1 MPAGSAAAF
10 FDSAAFFRSA
20 AFFASA
26 ALMSAAQPT
35 EAGLVKT
42 FFLDLQKIDMSLSQ
56 TPQTRKQGLTKD
68 TYFTVGIAFTPGP
81 TRAPASMA
89 SFRGH

>member
-1 MPAGSAAAF
+1 VAVF
-10 FDSAAFFRSA
+10 FDSAAFFSSA

-26 ALMSAAQPT
+26 ALVAATPPT
-35 EAGLVKT
+35 EAGLDKT
-42 FFLDLQKIDMSLSQ
+42 FLFDLQRIGVK
-56 TPQTRKQGLTKD
+56 RGLTVI

-89 SFRGH
+89 SFKGH